1 MKYERNLGE
10 RLLQFAVD
18 VILYLRTNAS
28 LPLSS
33 TNYLPYY
40 FFLSPLCNL
49 RFVI

>member
-1 MKYERNLGE
+1 MKYERDLGE

-33 TNYLPYY
+33 INYLPYY
-40 FFLSPLCNL
+40 FFLSPFCNL
-49 RFVI
+49 KFVI

>member
-1 MKYERNLGE
+1 MKYERDLGK

-18 VILYLRTNAS
+18 VILYLRTNAF

-33 TNYLPYY
+33 INYLPYY
-40 FFLSPLCNL
+40 FFSSPICNL